1 MGFCWGG
8 GPPSLPRPR
17 RKVWLHFLPFPQ
29 EGTHTPLN
37 LTPKAA
43 ASRPG
48 AADRPNWLLPPHAGT
63 RLLGGGVVVPVGGR
77 WLRRLL
83 LGSRI
88 PAPRVPGIQA
98 IGQPL
103 TLLREASRPAG
114 ARGGS
119 FVLGLLPAFST
130 RAPPAA
136 PGEEGGLVDQAWA
149 GVPGEGRAGLQE
161 GTERLRRRPGSA
173 LQGTAEGESGPPSP
187 PPSPGLEPPPLPS
200 PAPPEEE
207 ARPAFAGEAGQAGA
221 WPSPDPRS
229 PALRLRPRAAASL
242 RPRSLPP
249 SFPVGPGP
257 DLGPPSLVSPSSPFP
272 SPLLCAPGSGAG
284 PVTSNPV
291 WRRRDW
297 PARAIKRAT
306 SSFPITH
313 CQSGNRGGPA
323 GN

>member
-1 MGFCWGG
+1 MDLRSLGPETPPGVSLGVKLLPSGPRDRVPRFHPGSLCARGGTVGGTCIWAFVWGG
-8 GPPSLPRPR
+8 VPPAYPDPGG
-17 RKVWLHFLPFPQ
+17 KVWLHFLPFPQ

-48 AADRPNWLLPPHAGT
+48 AAHRPNWLLPPHAGT
-63 RLLGGGVVVPVGGR
+63 RLLGGGVVVLVGGR

-88 PAPRVPGIQA
+88 LAPRVPGIQA

-187 PPSPGLEPPPLPS
+187 PPFS
-200 PAPPEEE
+200 
-207 ARPAFAGEAGQAGA
+207 
-221 WPSPDPRS
+221 
-229 PALRLRPRAAASL
+229 RPRA
-242 RPRSLPP
+242 
-249 SFPVGPGP
+249 
-257 DLGPPSLVSPSSPFP
+257 PSSPLP
-272 SPLLCAPGSGAG
+272 RAPGGGS
-284 PVTSNPV
+284 
-291 WRRRDW
+291 
-297 PARAIKRAT
+297 PACICR
-306 SSFPITH
+306 
-313 CQSGNRGGPA
+313 RGGSGRRLA
-323 GN
+323 

>member
-1 MGFCWGG
+1 MGGTCIWAFVWGG
-8 GPPSLPRPR
+8 VPPAYPDPGG
-17 RKVWLHFLPFPQ
+17 KVWLHFLPFPQ

-48 AADRPNWLLPPHAGT
+48 AAHRPNWLLPPHAGT
-63 RLLGGGVVVPVGGR
+63 RLLGGGVVVLVGGR

-88 PAPRVPGIQA
+88 LAPRVPGIQA

-187 PPSPGLEPPPLPS
+187 PLLPASSPLLSPPPRPRRRKPGLHLPARRVRPAPGLAQTPAARLCASGHAPQPLSGRAPFPLPS
-200 PAPPEEE
+200 PWVPGPTSALPPWY
-207 ARPAFAGEAGQAGA
+207 PPPLLF
-221 WPSPDPRS
+221 PPPCSVL
-229 PALRLRPRAAASL
+229 PAL
-242 RPRSLPP
+242 
-249 SFPVGPGP
+249 G
-257 DLGPPSLVSPSSPFP
+257 LGP
-272 SPLLCAPGSGAG
+272 
-284 PVTSNPV
+284 
-291 WRRRDW
+291 
-297 PARAIKRAT
+297 
-306 SSFPITH
+306 
-313 CQSGNRGGPA
+313 
-323 GN
+323 